1 MLLLIGSFLLLLVIG
16 APVAVA
22 MAVAS
27 LLYLGIYDVAPDII
41 AAQRMIAGVESFPLI
56 AVPFFILA
64 GNLMNIAGV
73 TGRIYHFALSLV
85 GWMKGGLAQVNIIGS
100 VIFSGMSGT
109 ALADAAG
116 IGTIEIKAMKDH
128 GYPVEAAVGVTAAS
142 ATLGPIFPPSLP
154 FVIYGMMANA
164 SIGALFMAGIIP
176 GIVMTSLMMLTVWI
190 FARRYGWGSDTP
202 FDFRE
207 LAGAFLEVIIVLC
220 FPLSVWLLI
229 QAGLSVNIAV
239 FLALGVLIA
248 LDWYFDWHAVMALM
262 APVLLIGGMTMGWF
276 TPTEAAVAAVLWSLF
291 LGLVRYRTMTF
302 RTLAKA
308 SFDTIETTA
317 AVLFI
322 VTAASIF
329 AWLLTVSQAAQLF
342 SDFMFGLT
350 DNWWTFLIVVN
361 ILLLVVGAFLDTIA
375 AISILVPILMPVAAR
390 YGIDPVHLGI
400 ILTLNLMIGL
410 LTPPVG
416 MVLFVLSRIAKMSV
430 ERTALAILPWMI
442 PLFVALL
449 LITFIPA
456 ITLWLPTQLGLIRS
470 TSPPCAAASPAFTP
484 PMTCGSRKTRF
495 PPPVPARSCCAWP
508 RAGSAGRTCITTTM
522 AASAPSGCA
531 SRSSRGTRP
540 RAGSR
545 RWVRAWTAP
554 PPARWSR
561 SAPRSPAGTA
571 TTAARASRSIACPCA
586 SWAAPCA
593 CRMNR
598 GCSAT
603 CWWSPPRRSTPFPT
617 RPHRP
622 RPPAPSRW
630 PSAFMPWRR
639 RATWRASAS

>member
-1 MLLLIGSFLLLLVIG
+1 MLLLIGSFIALLVIG

-22 MAVAS
+22 MATAS
-27 LLYLGIYDVAPDII
+27 LMYLLVTGTAPDIV

-100 VIFSGMSGT
+100 VVFSGMSGT

-142 ATLGPIFPPSLP
+142 ATLGPIIPPSLP

-164 SIGALFMAGIIP
+164 SIGALFLAGILP
-176 GIVMTSLMMLTVWI
+176 GIVMTGLMMLTVWI

-202 FDFRE
+202 FDLRQ
-207 LAGAFLEVIIVLC
+207 LAGAFLEVLVVMC
-220 FPLSVWLLI
+220 FPLVVWLLVTL
-229 QAGLSVNIAV
+229 GLSVNLAV
-239 FLALGVLIA
+239 GVTLVGLIA

-276 TPTEAAVAAVLWSLF
+276 TPTEAAVAAVLWTMF
-291 LGLVRYRTMTF
+291 LGLVRSRTMTM

-308 SFDTIETTA
+308 SFDTVETTA
-317 AVLFI
+317 SVLFI
-322 VTAASIF
+322 VTAASVF

-342 SDFMFGLT
+342 ADLMFALT

-361 ILLLVVGAFLDTIA
+361 ILLLIVGAFLDTIA
-375 AISILVPILMPVAAR
+375 AITILVPILMPVAAK
-390 YGIDPVHLGI
+390 YGVDPVQLGV

-416 MVLFVLSRIAKMSV
+416 MVLFVLSRISKLSV
-430 ERTALAILPWMI
+430 EKTALAILPWMI

-456 ITLWLPTQLGLIRS
+456 LTLWLPTQMGLIR
-470 TSPPCAAASPAFTP
+470 
-484 PMTCGSRKTRF
+484 
-495 PPPVPARSCCAWP
+495 
-508 RAGSAGRTCITTTM
+508 
-522 AASAPSGCA
+522 
-531 SRSSRGTRP
+531 
-540 RAGSR
+540 
-545 RWVRAWTAP
+545 
-554 PPARWSR
+554 
-561 SAPRSPAGTA
+561 
-571 TTAARASRSIACPCA
+571 
-586 SWAAPCA
+586 
-593 CRMNR
+593 
-598 GCSAT
+598 
-603 CWWSPPRRSTPFPT
+603 
-617 RPHRP
+617 
-622 RPPAPSRW
+622 
-630 PSAFMPWRR
+630 
-639 RATWRASAS
+639 

>member
-1 MLLLIGSFLLLLVIG
+1 MLLLIGAFLLLMLIG
-16 APVAVA
+16 TPVAVA

-27 LLYLGIYDVAPDII
+27 LSYLLVYGVAPDII

-100 VIFSGMSGT
+100 VVFSGMSGT

-164 SIGALFMAGIIP
+164 SIGALFMAGILP
-176 GIVMTSLMMLTVWI
+176 GIVMTALLMLTVYI
-190 FARRYGWGSDTP
+190 FARRKGWGSDTP
-202 FDFRE
+202 FE
-207 LAGAFLEVIIVLC
+207 LRRLMGASLEVVIVLC
-220 FPLSVWLLI
+220 FPAAIYLLI
-229 QAGLSVNIAV
+229 MAGLSVNVA
-239 FLALGVLIA
+239 VLIGLVLLVA
-248 LDWYFDWHAVMALM
+248 LDWYFDFHAVMALM
-262 APVLLIGGMTMGWF
+262 TPVLLIGGMTMGWF
-276 TPTEAAVAAVLWSLF
+276 TPTEAAVAAVIWSLF

-302 RTLAKA
+302 RALAKA

-317 AVLFI
+317 SVLFI

-342 SDFMFGLT
+342 SDFMFSLT
-350 DNWWTFLIVVN
+350 DNWWTFLILVN
-361 ILLLVVGAFLDTIA
+361 ILLLIIGAFLDTIA

-390 YGIDPVHLGI
+390 YGIDPVHLGLI
-400 ILTLNLMIGL
+400 ITLNLMIGL

-416 MVLFVLSRIAKMSV
+416 MVLFVLSRISKLSV
-430 ERTALAILPWMI
+430 ERTTMAILPWMI

-456 ITLWLPTQLGLIRS
+456 LTLWLPTQLGLIR
-470 TSPPCAAASPAFTP
+470 
-484 PMTCGSRKTRF
+484 
-495 PPPVPARSCCAWP
+495 
-508 RAGSAGRTCITTTM
+508 
-522 AASAPSGCA
+522 
-531 SRSSRGTRP
+531 
-540 RAGSR
+540 
-545 RWVRAWTAP
+545 
-554 PPARWSR
+554 
-561 SAPRSPAGTA
+561 
-571 TTAARASRSIACPCA
+571 
-586 SWAAPCA
+586 
-593 CRMNR
+593 
-598 GCSAT
+598 
-603 CWWSPPRRSTPFPT
+603 
-617 RPHRP
+617 
-622 RPPAPSRW
+622 
-630 PSAFMPWRR
+630 
-639 RATWRASAS
+639 

>member
-1 MLLLIGSFLLLLVIG
+1 MLLLIGSFLFLLILG
-16 APVAVA
+16 TPVAVS

-27 LLYLGIYDVAPDII
+27 LAYLVIYGVAPDII

-73 TGRIYHFALSLV
+73 TGRIYKFALSLV

-100 VIFSGMSGT
+100 VVFSGMSGT

-176 GIVMTSLMMLTVWI
+176 GVVMTFLMMLTVYI
-190 FARRYGWGSDTP
+190 FAKRKGWGSDTP
-202 FDFRE
+202 FELKQLLAASLEVVIVLAFPVAIYLMI
-207 LAGAFLEVIIVLC
+207 LAGM
-220 FPLSVWLLI
+220 
-229 QAGLSVNIAV
+229 SVNIAV
-239 FLALGVLIA
+239 LIGLAVLVA
-248 LDWYFDWHAVMALM
+248 LDWYFDFSAVMALM
-262 APVLLIGGMTMGWF
+262 TPVLLIGGMTMGWF

-291 LGLVRYRTMTF
+291 LGLVRYRTMTV

-317 AVLFI
+317 SVLFI

-342 SDFMFGLT
+342 ADFMFSLT
-350 DNWWTFLIVVN
+350 DNWWTFLIIVN

-375 AISILVPILMPVAAR
+375 AISILVPILMPIAAR
-390 YGIDPVHLGI
+390 YGIDPVHLGVI
-400 ILTLNLMIGL
+400 ITLNLMIGL

-416 MVLFVLSRIAKMSV
+416 MVLFVLSRISKLSV
-430 ERTALAILPWMI
+430 EKTTLAILPWTI
-442 PLFVALL
+442 PLFVALG

-456 ITLWLPTQLGLIRS
+456 ITMWLPTQLGLIR
-470 TSPPCAAASPAFTP
+470 
-484 PMTCGSRKTRF
+484 
-495 PPPVPARSCCAWP
+495 
-508 RAGSAGRTCITTTM
+508 
-522 AASAPSGCA
+522 
-531 SRSSRGTRP
+531 
-540 RAGSR
+540 
-545 RWVRAWTAP
+545 
-554 PPARWSR
+554 
-561 SAPRSPAGTA
+561 
-571 TTAARASRSIACPCA
+571 
-586 SWAAPCA
+586 
-593 CRMNR
+593 
-598 GCSAT
+598 
-603 CWWSPPRRSTPFPT
+603 
-617 RPHRP
+617 
-622 RPPAPSRW
+622 
-630 PSAFMPWRR
+630 
-639 RATWRASAS
+639 

>member
-1 MLLLIGSFLLLLVIG
+1 MLLLIGSFLALLMIG
-16 APVAVA
+16 SPVAVS

-27 LLYLGIYDVAPDII
+27 LLYLVIYGVAPDII

-73 TGRIYHFALSLV
+73 TGRIYRFALSLV

-100 VIFSGMSGT
+100 VVFSGMSGT

-176 GIVMTSLMMLTVWI
+176 GIVMTLLMMLTVYI
-190 FARRYGWGSDTP
+190 FAKRKGWGSDTP
-202 FDFRE
+202 FE
-207 LAGAFLEVIIVLC
+207 LKQLLGASLEVAIVLA
-220 FPLSVWLLI
+220 FPATVYLMIL
-229 QAGLSVNIAV
+229 AGLSVNIAV
-239 FLALGVLIA
+239 LIGLAFLVA
-248 LDWYFDWHAVMALM
+248 LDWYFDFSAVMALM
-262 APVLLIGGMTMGWF
+262 TPVLLIGGMTMGWF

-291 LGLVRYRTMTF
+291 LGLVRYRTMTL
-302 RTLAKA
+302 RALAKA

-317 AVLFI
+317 SVLFI

-342 SDFMFGLT
+342 SNFMFSLT
-350 DNWWTFLIVVN
+350 DSWWTFLIIVN
-361 ILLLVVGAFLDTIA
+361 ILLLIVGAFLDTIA

-390 YGIDPVHLGI
+390 YGIDPVHLGLI
-400 ILTLNLMIGL
+400 ITLNLMIGL

-416 MVLFVLSRIAKMSV
+416 MVLFVLSRISKLSV

-442 PLFVALL
+442 PLFVALG

-456 ITLWLPTQLGLIRS
+456 ITLWLPTQLGLIR
-470 TSPPCAAASPAFTP
+470 
-484 PMTCGSRKTRF
+484 
-495 PPPVPARSCCAWP
+495 
-508 RAGSAGRTCITTTM
+508 
-522 AASAPSGCA
+522 
-531 SRSSRGTRP
+531 
-540 RAGSR
+540 
-545 RWVRAWTAP
+545 
-554 PPARWSR
+554 
-561 SAPRSPAGTA
+561 
-571 TTAARASRSIACPCA
+571 
-586 SWAAPCA
+586 
-593 CRMNR
+593 
-598 GCSAT
+598 
-603 CWWSPPRRSTPFPT
+603 
-617 RPHRP
+617 
-622 RPPAPSRW
+622 
-630 PSAFMPWRR
+630 
-639 RATWRASAS
+639 